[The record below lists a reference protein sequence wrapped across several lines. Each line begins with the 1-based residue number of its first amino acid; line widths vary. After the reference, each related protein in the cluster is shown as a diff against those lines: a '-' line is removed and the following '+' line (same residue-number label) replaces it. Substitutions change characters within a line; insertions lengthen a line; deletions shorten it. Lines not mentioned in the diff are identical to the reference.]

1 MYRQKFSLNKQDS
14 KESKIARK
22 AILKT
27 QNTFKTQNISYTQ
40 NTSNI
45 PLNHLAQFD
54 MILKHV

>member
-1 MYRQKFSLNKQDS
+1 MYSQKFSLNKQDS
-14 KESKIARK
+14 KESKIALK
-22 AILKT
+22 AIL
-27 QNTFKTQNISYTQ
+27 KTQNISYTQ